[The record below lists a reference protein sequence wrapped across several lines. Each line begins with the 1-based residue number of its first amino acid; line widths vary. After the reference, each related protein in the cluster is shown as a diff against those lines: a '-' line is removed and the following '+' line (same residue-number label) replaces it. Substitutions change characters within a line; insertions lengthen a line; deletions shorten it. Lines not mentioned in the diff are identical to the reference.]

1 MKVIVYLEQTD
12 IDNITQVF
20 VREKSDACVE
30 HFISVNNVRGHLS
43 MKSAKDISDVI
54 EITLSNY
61 PAGALIIHKHTQQLF

>member
-54 EITLSNY
+54 EICM
-61 PAGALIIHKHTQQLF
+61 